1 MHNDSEESANNN
13 SPRLPPSPPI
23 TRSRYDSMRRWQQ
36 DCPVSDHTTHL
47 LSYTEQAFRVGFTCA
62 IPAISARPLS
72 VVASGESIGSSL
84 APALPCPPSHGGSI
98 SPSSSRSCA
107 EHRSSKARHTGVQ
120 ALPQNRPPSPPSQH
134 ASRPQ
139 HEPITAL
146 FPSCIAPGARFWAS
160 WSKAKS
166 HIPRSKH
173 EIRFHTTSD
182 CRRICCVADFFP
194 RALFLQSSSSLFREG
209 KDRFHHDEKD
219 CIQRWPM
226 AYPCQ

>member
-1 MHNDSEESANNN
+1 MHNDSEESANDN
-13 SPRLPPSPPI
+13 SPRPSPSPPT

-36 DCPVSDHTTHL
+36 DCPVSDYTTHL
-47 LSYTEQAFRVGFTCA
+47 LPYTEQAFRVGFTCA

-146 FPSCIAPGARFWAS
+146 FPSCIAPPARAS
-160 WSKAKS
+160 E
-166 HIPRSKH
+166 HPGPR
-173 EIRFHTTSD
+173 
-182 CRRICCVADFFP
+182 P
-194 RALFLQSSSSLFREG
+194 RAISRAQNTRSAFTPPRTVAGSAAWLTFPESPSSSE
-209 KDRFHHDEKD
+209 
-219 CIQRWPM
+219 
-226 AYPCQ
+226 